1 MSKKQIFTIEEFKEA
16 KNNLVEQIGKPKVP
30 YDFILGNLRGGFYLA
45 DSLSRT
51 LNIPL
56 KVCHISLR
64 DSKLMNDENLL
75 TPNLDVR
82 KKYLFVD
89 DLIDSG
95 STVKYFDGKKNIDF
109 CVLLKNPKVEV
120 VNKCFYFKEFQ
131 ENTWIDFFWEI
142 L

>member
-1 MSKKQIFTIEEFKEA
+1 MSEKQIFTIEEFKEA
-16 KNNLVEQIGKPKVP
+16 KQNLVKQIGKPKVP
-30 YDFILGNLRGGFYLA
+30 YDYILGNLRGGFYLA
-45 DSLSRT
+45 DTLSRT

-56 KVCHISLR
+56 MVCHISLR
-64 DSKLMNDENLL
+64 NNQLMNDENVL
-75 TPNLDVR
+75 TPNIDVR
-82 KKYLFVD
+82 KRYLFVD

-95 STVKYFDGKKNIDF
+95 ATVKWFDGKKNIDF

-120 VNKCFYFKEFQ
+120 TNKHFYFKELE

>member
-1 MSKKQIFTIEEFKEA
+1 MSEKQIFTIEEFKEA
-16 KNNLVEQIGKPKVP
+16 KQNLIEQIGKPKVP
-30 YDFILGNLRGGFYLA
+30 YDYILGNLRGGFYLA
-45 DSLSRT
+45 DTLSRT

-64 DSKLMNDENLL
+64 DNQLMNDENVL
-75 TPNLDVR
+75 TPNIDVR
-82 KKYLFVD
+82 KRYLFVD

-95 STVKYFDGKKNIDF
+95 ATVKWFDGKKNIDF

-120 VNKCFYFKEFQ
+120 TNKHFYFKELE

>member
-1 MSKKQIFTIEEFKEA
+1 MSEKQIFTIEEFKEA
-16 KNNLVEQIGKPKVP
+16 KQNLVEQIGKPKVP
-30 YDFILGNLRGGFYLA
+30 YDYILGNLRGGFYLA
-45 DSLSRT
+45 DTLSRT

-64 DSKLMNDENLL
+64 DNQLMNDENVL
-75 TPNLDVR
+75 TPNIDVR
-82 KKYLFVD
+82 KRYLFVD

-95 STVKYFDGKKNIDF
+95 ATVKWFDGKKNIDF

-120 VNKCFYFKEFQ
+120 VNKCFYFKELEQ
-131 ENTWIDFFWEI
+131 NTWMDFFWEM

>member
-1 MSKKQIFTIEEFKEA
+1 MSEKQIFTIEEFKEA
-16 KNNLVEQIGKPKVP
+16 KQNLVEQIGKPKVP
-30 YDFILGNLRGGFYLA
+30 YDYILGNLRGGFYLA
-45 DSLSRT
+45 DTLSRT

-64 DSKLMNDENLL
+64 NNQLMNDENVL
-75 TPNLDVR
+75 TPNIDVR
-82 KKYLFVD
+82 KRYLFVD

-95 STVKYFDGKKNIDF
+95 ATVKWFDGEKNIDF

-120 VNKCFYFKEFQ
+120 TNKCFYFKELEQ
-131 ENTWIDFFWEI
+131 NTWIDFFWEI

>member
-1 MSKKQIFTIEEFKEA
+1 MSEKQIFTIEEFKEA
-16 KNNLVEQIGKPKVP
+16 KQNLVEQIGKPKVP
-30 YDFILGNLRGGFYLA
+30 YDYILGNLRGGFYLA
-45 DSLSRT
+45 DTLSRT

-64 DSKLMNDENLL
+64 DNQLMNDENVL
-75 TPNLDVR
+75 TPNIDVR
-82 KKYLFVD
+82 KRYLFVD

-95 STVKYFDGKKNIDF
+95 ATVKWFDGKKNIDF

-120 VNKCFYFKEFQ
+120 TNKCFYFKELEQ
-131 ENTWIDFFWEI
+131 NTWIDFFWEI